1 MTDLS
6 QAIASKLN
14 LKAERVEATLALLD
28 DGATIPFI
36 SRYRK
41 ERTGN
46 LNEIEIHDIATLAEQ
61 LRELE
66 KRKAYVSEVI
76 TTAGAMTPEL
86 AKEISEADA
95 VKLEDIYLPF
105 KPKRRTRAT
114 VARER
119 GLEPLA
125 KIIMAGNARDVRSIA
140 SRYLGDE
147 VPDEEAAIAGAS
159 DIIAEW
165 VSEHPHTRDVVR
177 TRMRRSAELHSKVVK
192 GKEDEG
198 RNYRS
203 YFDFKSRLSRIASHS
218 YLAMRR
224 GEREG
229 LLKVS
234 LIAPDEEIVDVIKR
248 FYVKSKM
255 SQMTGDIVASAVAD
269 AYKRLI
275 RPSIENELSA
285 EIKDR
290 SDREAI
296 EMFSDN
302 ARQLLL
308 APPLHHKAVLAVDPG
323 YRTGCKIVCLD
334 AQGNL
339 LHHGVIYPTP
349 PQSDIA
355 GTTRTLQKLVST
367 YNIDAIALGNGTASR
382 ETEKVLRSIEF
393 SRPVD
398 IFIVNENGASVYSA
412 SETAREEFPDY
423 DVTVRGAVS
432 IGRRLIDPLA
442 ELVKIDPKS
451 IGVGQY
457 QHDVN
462 QSSLHNSLDFTVTS
476 CVNSVGVNV
485 NTASRQLLSYVAGIG
500 PQLAA
505 NIVNYRAENGD
516 FARKADVMK
525 VPRMGA
531 KAFAQAAGFMRIPDG
546 RSKLDN
552 TGVHPESYHIVDRMA
567 ADLGVTVEDM
577 IGSETMLKSLDLRR
591 YESETVGQETLR
603 DIVAELLKPGHDP
616 RTDATTAQFDPNI
629 TELEDVSEG
638 MVLEGV
644 VNNITAFGAFV
655 DVGLHESGL
664 VHISQLSDRRVSS
677 PAEVVKINQIVKV
690 RVIGVDLER
699 RRLSLSMKDV

>member
-61 LRELE
+61 LRDLE

-105 KPKRRTRAT
+105 KPKRRTRT
-114 VARER
+114 TIARER

-165 VSEHPHTRDVVR
+165 VSEHSHTRDVVR

-339 LHHGVIYPTP
+339 LHHGVIYPKP
-349 PQSDIA
+349 PQNDIA

-591 YESETVGQETLR
+591 YESDTVGQETLR